1 MRTNLKSTNK
11 YTFIFWGIF
20 SILFCLSASS
30 KTQELQSLKS
40 WQDKMNKSDFSG
52 SVLVA
57 HKGEIIFQDFFGL
70 ANRETNTPFNI
81 KTVFDIGSI
90 TKQFTATAIMKLVQ
104 EDKLSLQS
112 TLSKFFENVP
122 DDKKD
127 ITLHQLLT
135 HSAGFPLIVPPL
147 FSPLSFL
154 YSKTERDEF
163 IEEVLDTE
171 LLFLPGEKYSYSN
184 IGYGLSAAIIEK
196 TTGMPWELYIQQH
209 ILSPVGV
216 KQTGY
221 RLLTRESKNL
231 AVNYGR
237 DPNVFQKALSMQAA
251 SKSVGHSLQ
260 HQYDNPGPRWHLE
273 GGGGFLSTITDMYH
287 WYLALSAGKVLS
299 EKSWQTMFTPY
310 IAESK
315 QATSHYGYGWALNKS
330 KNGHRRIEHTG
341 SNSYTYA
348 VFQYYPD
355 DELFIFIATNN
366 WDDYPTKLVK
376 KIESLAFALVQES
389 KIHL

>member
-1 MRTNLKSTNK
+1 
-11 YTFIFWGIF
+11 
-20 SILFCLSASS
+20 
-30 KTQELQSLKS
+30 
-40 WQDKMNKSDFSG
+40 MNKSDFSG

-81 KTVFDIGSI
+81 KTVFDVGSI

-112 TLSKFFENVP
+112 TLSEFFENVP
-122 DDKKD
+122 EDKKG
-127 ITLHQLLT
+127 ITLHHMLT
-135 HSAGFPLIVPPL
+135 HSAGFPLLAHPDGATHDLI
-147 FSPLSFL
+147 
-154 YSKTERDEF
+154 YTETKREKF
-163 IEEVLDTE
+163 IEHALDKE
-171 LLFLPGEKYSYSN
+171 LLFLPGSRYHYSN
-184 IGYGLSAAIIEK
+184 IGYGLSASIIEK
-196 TTGMPWELYIQQH
+196 ITGMPWELYIQQH

-221 RLLTRESKNL
+221 RLLIRESENL

-260 HQYDNPGPRWHLE
+260 HQYDNPGPRWHME
-273 GGGGFLSTITDMYH
+273 GAGGFLSTLTDMYH
-287 WYLALSAGKVLS
+287 WYLALSSRKILNEA
-299 EKSWQTMFTPY
+299 SWQTMFTPY
-310 IAESK
+310 IAENK
-315 QATSHYGYGWALNKS
+315 KATSHYGYGWALSKS
-330 KNGHRRIEHTG
+330 KSGHRKIEHTG
-341 SNSYTYA
+341 SNGYTYA

-355 DELFIFIATNN
+355 DEMFIFIATNN